1 VNGRTLAPL
10 LLAALLPPFAAFPAA
25 PEDPACRQ
33 EVARLLSRLEEG
45 AGLKARFRHVL
56 RAPALNQTE
65 VEEGTLV
72 VAPGGRTRWEYSRPP
87 GKLAVAD
94 GRTSVLY
101 LPAERQAFVQRM
113 DGGDLPLA
121 LRLLSGQQRLL
132 EEVACLGA
140 TTVGSLRVYRL
151 ELLHDDAGIRDVEA
165 AADAETG
172 QLRRIFFRDALGN
185 EISLELSEVEV
196 LPKVDPA
203 LFRFS
208 PPPGVTLFEGPG
220 GP

>member
-1 VNGRTLAPL
+1 MNGRIRVLFF
-10 LLAALLPPFAAFPAA
+10 LAALLPPLPGRPAA
-25 PEDPACRQ
+25 PEDPPCRR

-45 AGLKARFRHVL
+45 EGLRARFRHVL
-56 RAPALNQTE
+56 RSPALNQTE

-72 VAPGGRTRWEYSRPP
+72 VASGGRTRWEYSRPA

-94 GRTSVLY
+94 GRTSVLF

-121 LRLLSGQQRLL
+121 LRLLSGQRRLL
-132 EEVACLGA
+132 EEVACTGA
-140 TTVGSLRVYRL
+140 ETVGSLRVYRM

-172 QLRRIFFRDALGN
+172 QLRRIYFRDALGN

-196 LPKVDPA
+196 LSKVDPA
-203 LFRFS
+203 LFRFT
-208 PPPGVTLFEGPG
+208 PPPGVTVFQGPA

>member
-1 VNGRTLAPL
+1 MKRTAPAL
-10 LLAALLPPFAAFPAA
+10 LLLGALLLPCPGRAAA
-25 PEDPACRQ
+25 PEDPACRR
-33 EVARLLSRLEEG
+33 EVARILARLEEG
-45 AGLKARFRHVL
+45 AGVRARFRHLL
-56 RAPALNQTE
+56 RSPALNQTE
-65 VEEGTLV
+65 VEEGILV
-72 VAPGGRTRWEYSRPP
+72 VAPGGRIRWEYSRPA

-113 DGGDLPLA
+113 DDAGLPLA
-121 LRLLSGQQRLL
+121 LRLLSGQRRLL

-140 TTVGSLRVYRL
+140 ETVGSLRVYRL
-151 ELLHDDAGIRDVEA
+151 ELLHGEGGIRDVEA
-165 AADAETG
+165 AADGETG

-196 LPKVDPA
+196 LSKVDPA
-203 LFRFS
+203 LFRFT
-208 PPPGVTLFEGPG
+208 PPPGTTVFEGPG